1 MATSN
6 GTSPEGC
13 FRCQKNEASIECS
26 DCIVDTKCSLYCDEC
41 YLIVHKGGLS
51 KHNFVTLS
59 AKLFTELE
67 SKARGLESSMN
78 VERLSV
84 GIEAECERQKSE
96 IDVHLSL
103 AQNEVKTLCNVLR
116 NSIDT
121 QESTLML
128 NISQVSPLDY
138 CNFLTKYC
146 YIHVQS
152 TLINTNTRGP

>member
-1 MATSN
+1 
-6 GTSPEGC
+6 
-13 FRCQKNEASIECS
+13 
-26 DCIVDTKCSLYCDEC
+26 
-41 YLIVHKGGLS
+41 
-51 KHNFVTLS
+51 
-59 AKLFTELE
+59 
-67 SKARGLESSMN
+67 MN